1 MKGRNVMPLTDRQ
14 KQILKMLKNTEEPI
28 SGTSLSTS
36 LGVSR
41 QIIVSDISN
50 LRLEG
55 YDVISTTKGYVL
67 GDPGTVTAIFKVW
80 HKEKDT
86 KNELNIMVD
95 LGVRVKDVFIYHRI
109 YGEMH
114 AKLEI
119 KSRKDVDDFC
129 QNIES
134 GVSAPLSSATG
145 GYHDHTIIAD
155 GQETIDELRDKLM
168 ENGFLAKLTEHE
180 PEGVIGIE

>member
-1 MKGRNVMPLTDRQ
+1 MAISARQ
-14 KQILKMLKNTEEPI
+14 REILQILKGSMEPV
-28 SGTSLSTS
+28 SGTSLASS

-41 QIIVSDISN
+41 QIIVGDIGN
-50 LRLEG
+50 LRNEG
-55 YDVISTTKGYVL
+55 YDVISTPKGYYF
-67 GDPGTVTAIFKVW
+67 GDPGTITAVFKVW

-86 KNELNIMVD
+86 RKELNLMVD

-119 KSRKDVDDFC
+119 RSRKDVDDFC
-129 QNIES
+129 KCIES
-134 GVSAPLSSATG
+134 GVSAPLCSATG
-145 GYHDHTIIAD
+145 GYHYHTIIAD
-155 GQETIDELRDKLM
+155 SREIIDELKKLLL

-180 PEGVIGIE
+180 PDGVIGLEE